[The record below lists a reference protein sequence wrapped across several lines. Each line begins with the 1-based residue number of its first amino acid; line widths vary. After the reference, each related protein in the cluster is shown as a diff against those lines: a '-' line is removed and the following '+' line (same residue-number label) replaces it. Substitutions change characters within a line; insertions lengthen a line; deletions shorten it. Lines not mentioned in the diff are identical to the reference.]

1 MSTTKHVLKA
11 MNYPLISI
19 VTPSYN
25 QANYIE
31 QTILSVLG
39 QQYQNLEYI
48 IIDGNSNDGSADIIQ
63 KYSNQLTYWV
73 SENDNGQSHAINK
86 GFSRAKGSVLMWLNS
101 DDLLLPGALHYIAN
115 TIKTEG
121 EGIYFGNCIHFREK
135 QAGLD
140 AWGSDV
146 VFASQQHTLYDIDFI
161 IQPSSFWSRSVYEKT
176 GPLSENL
183 HFGFDWEWFL
193 KAKTNGIKITAIN
206 KCLSMYR
213 FHDDHKSGTGGRKRQ
228 EELLT
233 IYKKYNPKGAVLFEL
248 LMNQDKNWNK
258 VEIYK
263 ARGIKKIY
271 SLTNRPLSQGKIL
284 KIVKPATYRQ
294 FTEKEI
300 NGIYYML

>member
-1 MSTTKHVLKA
+1 
-11 MNYPLISI
+11 
-19 VTPSYN
+19 
-25 QANYIE
+25 
-31 QTILSVLG
+31 
-39 QQYQNLEYI
+39 
-48 IIDGNSNDGSADIIQ
+48 
-63 KYSNQLTYWV
+63 
-73 SENDNGQSHAINK
+73 
-86 GFSRAKGSVLMWLNS
+86 
-101 DDLLLPGALHYIAN
+101 
-115 TIKTEG
+115 
-121 EGIYFGNCIHFREK
+121 
-135 QAGLD
+135 
-140 AWGSDV
+140 
-146 VFASQQHTLYDIDFI
+146 
-161 IQPSSFWSRSVYEKT
+161 
-176 GPLSENL
+176 
-183 HFGFDWEWFL
+183 
-193 KAKTNGIKITAIN
+193 
-206 KCLSMYR
+206 MYR